1 MWKVLLVEDEVF
13 VRESVRE
20 TIKWEE
26 FGFSVVGEAGD
37 GAEALPLMHE
47 LKPDLVLC
55 DIIMPQMDGLTLLKK
70 AREDGL
76 DSRFVMLTC
85 TGEFDYVR
93 QAMEYGASNYILKL
107 SMSLQ
112 TLKDTLMKVDK
123 ELLERSVK
131 TMPALDAYYQEQWDR
146 LWGDAPGVEELAPP
160 SEYGQL
166 SARITCCFDK
176 EEIAAAVSEAKPSA
190 KAVHRWSKLGHTSIF
205 HWNAEPHPAESE
217 APLSFAQSWLK
228 ALHELDC
235 EWYEERFEQGE
246 YGQAVTEQAVT
257 EQAVTKQAV
266 SGQSA
271 TEQAIKKQAAT
282 EPAGSSRRQASAYW
296 KQEREWLRL
305 IDAGDMSR
313 IERYVD
319 ETWAML
325 ARERAPMP
333 VVKLLTE
340 RFLQLS
346 STVLDQPFPKAFV
359 AQSRYH
365 RELKSRL
372 KDAMRKALNHFELK
386 AVKQTDHP
394 QVNAIITYLHKHYR
408 EEITVKAM
416 ADYVMMRENY
426 VSGIFKRKTG
436 ETMIHYLHRIRIQK
450 AQELLADKGLSISQI
465 VQQVGFANDNYF
477 NKIFKRVTNLT
488 PGDYRRSLQK

>member
-1 MWKVLLVEDEVF
+1 MFKALIVDDEPQI
-13 VRESVRE
+13 RKGLR
-20 TIKWEE
+20 TIIPWEQH
-26 FGFSVVGEAGD
+26 GFTVVGEAGD
-37 GAEALPLMHE
+37 GSEALPLMHA

-55 DIIMPQMDGLTLLKK
+55 DIIMPQMDGLSLLKM

-123 ELLERSVK
+123 ELQERSSK
-131 TMPALDAYYQEQWDR
+131 ALPALDAYYQEQWNQ
-146 LWGDAPGVEELAPP
+146 LWGEVASLEEIMLPP
-160 SEYGQL
+160 AYAHL
-166 SARITCCFDK
+166 SVRIACCFDK
-176 EEIAAAVSEAKPSA
+176 EEDDLTSASMISA
-190 KAVHRWSKLGHTSIF
+190 KTVQTSATTVHTWSKHGHTSIF
-205 HWNAEPHPAESE
+205 RWIHESSEDAAEPA
-217 APLSFAQSWLK
+217 LSFAQRWLG

-235 EWYEERFEQGE
+235 EWYEERFEQAE
-246 YGQAVTEQAVT
+246 SV
-257 EQAVTKQAV
+257 
-266 SGQSA
+266 
-271 TEQAIKKQAAT
+271 AI
-282 EPAGSSRRQASAYW
+282 PQASAYW

-305 IDAGDMSR
+305 IDGGDSDK

-325 ARERAPMP
+325 AGEHAPMP
-333 VVKLLTE
+333 VVKRLAE
-340 RFLQLS
+340 RFLNLA
-346 STVLDQPFPKAFV
+346 STVLDWPFPKIFV
-359 AQSRYH
+359 DSSRYH

-372 KDAMRKALNHFELK
+372 KDAIRKAVNNTALQ
-386 AVKQTDHP
+386 AIKQTDHP
-394 QVNAIITYLHKHYR
+394 QVNAIIAYLHKHYR

-450 AQELLADKGLSISQI
+450 AQELLATKDLSISEI
-465 VQQVGFANDNYF
+465 VQQVGFVNDNYF

-488 PGDYRRSLQK
+488 PGDYRRSQRR